1 MKRTMRAALVVA
13 VAMLLGSAVSA
24 QRAAGR
30 QGGGSQ
36 AASSIR
42 IGVGGGLLLPMGTYK
57 DGDKLGWLAG
67 ADVTYWLTGGMIG
80 IRAEGSYSQTCHKA
94 PATGNTKLFGGMADV
109 VWAPGTT
116 ADQIRPYVLAGI
128 GFYNAK
134 ESVTGASATKIG
146 FGGGAGVAF
155 KMGTGGT
162 RIFVEGKFVDV
173 STDVNSTT
181 FIPVRAGVRFATK

>member
-67 ADVTYWLTGGMIG
+67 ADVTYWLTGGVIG
-80 IRAEGSYSQTCHKA
+80 IRAEGSYNQTSHKA
-94 PATGNTKLFGGMADV
+94 PAPGNTKLLRGMGDGGL
-109 VWAPGTT
+109 APVG
-116 ADQIRPYVLAGI
+116 AAGPSRP
-128 GFYNAK
+128 
-134 ESVTGASATKIG
+134 
-146 FGGGAGVAF
+146 
-155 KMGTGGT
+155 
-162 RIFVEGKFVDV
+162 D
-173 STDVNSTT
+173 
-181 FIPVRAGVRFATK
+181 

>member
-80 IRAEGSYSQTCHKA
+80 IRAEGSYSQTSHKA
-94 PATGNTKLFGGMADV
+94 PATGNTKPFGGMA
-109 VWAPGTT
+109 G
-116 ADQIRPYVLAGI
+116 AGL
-128 GFYNAK
+128 GP
-134 ESVTGASATKIG
+134 GASAGQIAPFAPAGLGVCHAAEGVTRASGTKSRLCG
-146 FGGGAGVAF
+146 WRG
-155 KMGTGGT
+155 
-162 RIFVEGKFVDV
+162 
-173 STDVNSTT
+173 
-181 FIPVRAGVRFATK
+181 